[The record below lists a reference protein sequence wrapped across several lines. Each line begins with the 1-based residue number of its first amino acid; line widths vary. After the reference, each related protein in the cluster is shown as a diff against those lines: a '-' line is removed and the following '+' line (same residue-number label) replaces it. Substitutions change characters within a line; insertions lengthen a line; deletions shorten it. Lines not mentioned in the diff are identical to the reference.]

1 MEIIEKRPV
10 SLPEM
15 QKRIQEMKKRDKEL
29 NFRAKKV
36 EEYLKN
42 VPKSKEYEKL
52 VKELEEIGISRLNEK
67 HISLIVNILPED
79 MDSLRTVLSGENITL
94 KDDDLKKIVETVIK
108 YV

>member
-1 MEIIEKRPV
+1 MEIVEKRPV

-15 QKRIQEMKKRDKEL
+15 EIHIQEMKKRDKEL
-29 NFRAKKV
+29 NFRSKKV

-42 VPKSKEYEKL
+42 VPKVNEYEKL
-52 VKELEEIGISRLNEK
+52 MKDLEEIGISRLNEK
-67 HISLIVNILPED
+67 HIALIVNILPAD
-79 MDSLRTVLSGENITL
+79 LDSLRTVLSGENITL

>member
-1 MEIIEKRPV
+1 MEIVEKKSV

-15 QKRIQEMKKRDKEL
+15 EKHVQEMKKRDKEL

-42 VPKSKEYEKL
+42 VPKVKEYEKL
-52 VKELEEIGISRLNEK
+52 IKALEEIEISRLNEK
-67 HISLIVNILPED
+67 HITLIVNILPVD
-79 MDSLRTVLSGENITL
+79 LDSLRTVLSGENITL

-108 YV
+108 YA

>member
-1 MEIIEKRPV
+1 MEIVEKKSV

-15 QKRIQEMKKRDKEL
+15 EKHVQEMKKRDKEL

-42 VPKSKEYEKL
+42 VPKAKEYEKL
-52 VKELEEIGISRLNEK
+52 MKELEEVGISRLNEK
-67 HISLIVNILPED
+67 HIALIVNILPVD
-79 MDSLRTVLSGENITL
+79 LDSLRTVLSGENITL

>member
-1 MEIIEKRPV
+1 MEIVNETPI

-15 QKRIQEMKKRDKEL
+15 EKHIQGIKKRDKEL

-36 EEYLKN
+36 EEYLK
-42 VPKSKEYEKL
+42 VVQKTKDYEKL
-52 VKELEEIGISRLNEK
+52 KNELEEAGIGRLKLK
-67 HISLIVNILPED
+67 HITLIINILPTD

-94 KDDDLKKIVETVIK
+94 KDEDLKKIIEIVSK

>member
-1 MEIIEKRPV
+1 MEIVEKRPV

-15 QKRIQEMKKRDKEL
+15 EKHVQEMKKRDKEL
-29 NFRAKKV
+29 NFRSKKV

-42 VPKSKEYEKL
+42 VPKSKEYETL
-52 VKELEEIGISRLNEK
+52 TKELGEIGISRLNEK
-67 HISLIVNILPED
+67 HIALIVNILPVD
-79 MDSLRTVLSGENITL
+79 LDSLRTVLSGENITL